1 MRRAAVLVSGLLTLG
16 IAAALSIGMVSVDM
30 TRVRALVAALPWS
43 AVSQAPT
50 PRAVAP
56 IPVSVATA
64 RIEDIPVYL
73 SGIGAVQ
80 AYNTVSV
87 RSRVDG
93 EITKVL
99 FQEGQDVNVGDPLAV
114 IDPRPFAAQLHQAE
128 ATRAKDQAM
137 LAGAALD
144 LERYKELV
152 KKSYASQQQV
162 DQQQALVDQYR
173 AQIDSDEAQIE
184 YARTQLGYTTI
195 RAPIVG
201 RVGIRQVDLGNFV
214 HASDTNPIVVITQL
228 QPISVVFTLAANAVT
243 DAGLIL
249 GKTNAPV
256 TALAADNE
264 TPLDQGMIDLVDNQ
278 VDTATGTI
286 KLKASFPNTALK
298 LWPGNF
304 VNGRITVDVHKGGVT
319 VPAAAL
325 RHGPRGDFVWLIKAN
340 QSAEFRSVKTGPG
353 VAGRVLIEK
362 GVVAGDEVVTD
373 GHFRLEDGSR
383 VEIIGREGES
393 KPANPG

>member
-1 MRRAAVLVSGLLTLG
+1 MRRAAVLVSGLLTLCV
-16 IAAALSIGMVSVDM
+16 AAALSVGMVSVDL
-30 TRVRALVAALPWS
+30 TRVRALMAALPWS
-43 AVSQAPT
+43 TATAVPP
-50 PRAVAP
+50 PRAAAP
-56 IPVSVATA
+56 VPVSVATA
-64 RIEDIPVYL
+64 RIDDVPVYL

-93 EITKVL
+93 EITQVL
-99 FQEGQDVNVGDPLAV
+99 FEEGQDVKVGDALAV

-137 LAGAALD
+137 LVGAALD

-162 DQQQALVDQYR
+162 DQQQAMVDQYK

-195 RAPIVG
+195 RAPIAG
-201 RVGIRQVDLGNFV
+201 RMGIRQVDLGNFV
-214 HASDTNPIVVITQL
+214 HAADTNPIVVITQL

-249 GKTNAPV
+249 GKANAPV

-264 TPLDQGMIDLVDNQ
+264 TPLDQGTIDLVDNQ
-278 VDTATGTI
+278 VDPATGTI
-286 KLKASFPNTALK
+286 KLKASFPNAALK

-304 VNGRITVDVHKGGVT
+304 VNGQITVDIRKGGVT

-340 QSAEFRSVKTGPG
+340 QTAEFRSVKTGSG

-362 GVVAGDEVVTD
+362 GIAAGDQVVTD
-373 GHFRLEDGSR
+373 GHFRLEGGSR
-383 VEIIGREGES
+383 IEIIGREGEP